1 MKTETMI
8 FLCGLAVAFASCFFV
23 LIATGAM
30 HTPAPEP
37 CFRIDCRTVAHSHEP
52 EEDCPGTPEFTF
64 TEDECTGFESM
75 VPKHCHEWK
84 KDDPLQGFRGAIE
97 DVKNRHTAKVPP
109 LNPEIVPPGTVP
121 KYERT
126 GWTCSTCGATFHTWQ
141 AVEEHLPCNG
151 DRGAKS
157 DE

>member
-30 HTPAPEP
+30 HKSAPGP

-52 EEDCPGTPEFTF
+52 EDDCPG
-64 TEDECTGFESM
+64 
-75 VPKHCHEWK
+75 V
-84 KDDPLQGFRGAIE
+84 IE
-97 DVKNRHTAKVPP
+97 DMKNRHTAKVPP
-109 LNPEIVPPGTVP
+109 PKPEIVPPGTVP

-141 AVEEHLPCNG
+141 AVEDHLPCT
-151 DRGAKS
+151 REKEAKS